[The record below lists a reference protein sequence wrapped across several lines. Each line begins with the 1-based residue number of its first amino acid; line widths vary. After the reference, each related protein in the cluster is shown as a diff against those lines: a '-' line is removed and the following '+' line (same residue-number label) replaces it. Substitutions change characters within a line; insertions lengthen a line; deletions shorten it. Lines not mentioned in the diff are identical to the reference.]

1 MLLLCNLAFVSIAF
15 VQATFD
21 TCAEIENA
29 VAQTVRDLATLVVVR
44 VATPEVFQQ
53 PLACVVQLRTV
64 LLKQVRC
71 RLLCL

>member
-1 MLLLCNLAFVSIAF
+1 MMLLNSLTLASALF
-15 VQATFD
+15 VQATLD
-21 TCAEIENA
+21 TCGEIENA

-53 PLACVVQLRTV
+53 PFACVVQLRTV